1 MISLSTQDLN
11 NYDYHNHNEI
21 NIKKIYNYP
30 FEKKT
35 EKNLENK
42 FKSKSISIKEYGL
55 NIHSFN
61 PTKNS
66 PPNEWQFRL
75 IKRINSLNS
84 LYY

>member
-1 MISLSTQDLN
+1 MSSLLTMELN
-11 NYDYHNHNEI
+11 NYDYHNHI
-21 NIKKIYNYP
+21 NIKKTSNNT
-30 FEKKT
+30 FEKNI
-35 EKNLENK
+35 EINVENK
-42 FKSKSISIKEYGL
+42 FKNNFISIKECSL

-84 LYY
+84 LDNLN